1 MLLSDPELQLE
12 DELDDQWMNIRD
24 DSNIT
29 LLADS
34 FQIEELNK
42 VMKEH
47 ALSGVKNISMNE
59 ILDYATVK
67 LNLLHVIL
75 EGTAMET
82 D

>member
-42 VMKEH
+42 VMKEN
-47 ALSGVKNISMNE
+47 AMSGVKNISMNE
-59 ILDYATVK
+59 IIDYATVK
-67 LNLLHVIL
+67 PNLLHVVL
-75 EGTAMET
+75 EETAMET